1 MPLTFQALSDECL
14 HRVWSYVP
22 VSPADLPGSLGLGES
37 LRVSPSLSES
47 HLGLEHPGRD
57 FGPRASVRDCPDHI
71 NVILSD
77 RTGPVTKTLFFSII
91 STEVSRQGRD
101 GGTPGAPAA
110 RSGTTA
116 AVARASQRV

>member
-1 MPLTFQALSDECL
+1 
-14 HRVWSYVP
+14 VWSHVP

-37 LRVSPSLSES
+37 LRVRVSPSLSES
-47 HLGLEHPGRD
+47 HSGLEHPVRD
-57 FGPRASVRDCPDHI
+57 FGPRASVGIAPIIKCDLMDRARDQNSVFFHHI
-71 NVILSD
+71 D
-77 RTGPVTKTLFFSII
+77 GGR
-91 STEVSRQGRD
+91 SRQGRD